1 MRRQPALKIL
11 TTIALGMGLV
21 ILHRVGIFSPVQQV
35 LDKGITP
42 SAAIFSQAGG
52 DTGDLFYLITNIRNL
67 ARDNENLKRE
77 NHELQ
82 GKLTGAQEELHQLAS
97 LKEQLSFDGS
107 EKYKLVGARVVNY
120 QPDSLRQFLVIRA
133 GSRQGLRVG
142 MEVISQGHLVGRLS
156 KVNVETSTVFLVTD
170 PNFKIGA
177 IDQQTRASGTIR
189 GQIGAGML
197 MEKIAQSDKVQV
209 GDTIVTDSAE
219 ADDTQGVL
227 IGKVEKVQQQDNAVF
242 QTATVISPVNF
253 NKLELVM
260 VVVK

>member
-1 MRRQPALKIL
+1 MRRQPAVKIL
-11 TTIALGMGLV
+11 IIIAVGMGLV
-21 ILHRVGIFSPVQQV
+21 ILHRVGMFSPVRQV

-42 SAAIFSQAGG
+42 SAAIFSRAGG
-52 DTGDLFYLITNIRNL
+52 DTGDLFYLISNIKNL

-82 GKLTGAQEELHQLAS
+82 GKLARAEEQLQQLAS
-97 LKEQLSFDGS
+97 LKQQLSFDGF
-107 EKYKLVGARVVNY
+107 ERFKLVGARVVNY
-120 QPDSLRQFLVIRA
+120 QPDSLRQFLVIQA
-133 GSRQGLRVG
+133 GSQQGLRVG

-156 KVNVETSTVFLVTD
+156 EVNAQTSKVFLVTD

-177 IDQQTRASGTIR
+177 IDQQTRASGTVR

-197 MEKIAQSDKVQV
+197 MEKIAQSEKVEV
-209 GDTIVTDSAE
+209 GDTIVTDSAD
-219 ADDTQGVL
+219 ADDAQGVL
-227 IGKVEKVQQQDNAVF
+227 IGKVERVQQQDNAVF
-242 QTATVISPVNF
+242 QTAMISSPVNF